1 MPDSSD
7 PKPLDFTRADFSP
20 QASGDSSQASGN
32 SVPVCGAC
40 TAAIAGSYYTLGD
53 QMLCE
58 PCHFAVRDAGAPGSV
73 LSRAFG
79 ALGLGVVAAMV
90 AGALWLLVT
99 ELTGYE
105 IGLIAI
111 VVGFLVGAAVRI
123 GGRAVGGV
131 GYQLLAVFLTYSAIV
146 MTYVPTIVSELRA
159 NEELIAQLESETTD
173 PSRLN
178 ISTEGDVTPAVDE
191 WAITITLYLVS
202 VPFAY
207 AAPFLLGLE
216 NAIGL
221 LIIGFALFQAG
232 KMNKTALLEMQG
244 PFRLGGD
251 AAPIG

>member
-7 PKPLDFTRADFSP
+7 SKPLDFTRADFTS
-20 QASGDSSQASGN
+20 QASGDPSQAPGDA
-32 SVPVCGAC
+32 PVCRAC
-40 TAAIAGSYYTLGD
+40 STSIVGSYYTLGD

-58 PCHFAVRDAGAPGSV
+58 PCHFAVRDAGAPGSA

-79 ALGLGVVAAMV
+79 ALGLGLVAAIV
-90 AGALWLLVT
+90 AGALWLVVT

-123 GGRAVGGV
+123 GGRAVGGI
-131 GYQLLAVFLTYSAIV
+131 GYQLLAVLLTYSAIV
-146 MTYVPTIVSELRA
+146 MTYVPAIVSELRA
-159 NEELIAQLESETTD
+159 NEALIAQLESETTD
-173 PSRLN
+173 PTRIELSA
-178 ISTEGDVTPAVDE
+178 EGDVTPAVDE
-191 WAITITLYLVS
+191 WAITITLYLIS

-207 AAPFLLGLE
+207 AAPFLIGFE

-251 AAPIG
+251 EAPVG